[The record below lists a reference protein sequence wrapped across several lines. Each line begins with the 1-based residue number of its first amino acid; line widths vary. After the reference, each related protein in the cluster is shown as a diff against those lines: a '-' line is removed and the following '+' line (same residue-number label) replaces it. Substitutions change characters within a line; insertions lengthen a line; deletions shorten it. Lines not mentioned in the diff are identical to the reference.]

1 MSNENKFPLKNLATQ
16 PVVVCDEAAPKA
28 FPGTHPQSNAWHL
41 KAVHRQNFPSP
52 HLHPPSTL
60 SVVRCAE
67 AGLAGS
73 ALAMD
78 MDDGEG
84 FPIETAKE
92 KILTVVAAPDLRHSQ
107 CPDCNGSPPHAGS
120 AGRPGADALH
130 PLKDELVGDDDH
142 REHTEGAER
151 DQ

>member
-1 MSNENKFPLKNLATQ
+1 MTRSKRVSLESRPALA
-16 PVVVCDEAAPKA
+16 P
-28 FPGTHPQSNAWHL
+28 
-41 KAVHRQNFPSP
+41 
-52 HLHPPSTL
+52 PPSTPL
-60 SVVRCAE
+60 CVVLA
-67 AGLAGS
+67 ALAGS

-107 CPDCNGSPPHAGS
+107 CPDCNDSPPRTGS
-120 AGRPGADALH
+120 AGHPGADALH
-130 PLKDELVGDDDH
+130 SPKDELVGDDDH
-142 REHTEGAER
+142 REHLEGAEG